1 MTEPERE
8 PIRND
13 EPGDEHGARVV
24 APPLDI
30 ERPASR
36 RAFFIKGAA
45 IGAGAV
51 GSAALAQRIGRS
63 ANVGGSSA
71 TPRIPGLF
79 HNAPTDVAERWGTLP
94 VRLSRRI
101 AYGLTQNDVQQA
113 KMLGFAGYL
122 DYQLDYASI
131 DDGAV
136 DSFVAFNYPELAM
149 TGAQLVA
156 LTASTVQ
163 SRLQEAT
170 LFRAAFSKRQLYER
184 MVEFWS
190 DHFNI
195 SMNKVGYLKVI
206 DDRSVIRANA
216 LGKFPA
222 MLRASAHSA
231 AMLAYLDNNLSRY
244 PKVNENYARELME
257 LHTVGVN
264 GGYTQTDVSEVARC
278 FSGWTIQ
285 GRGDFY
291 FDPAGHDFGSKT
303 FLGQTI
309 PAAPGTGAAGVS
321 DGETVLNFLV
331 THPSTASF
339 ISTKMIRWLLQYE
352 PPPALVARVAAVY
365 TQSGG
370 DIPAMIRAILT
381 PDNVINAP
389 VKHKRPFHF
398 VASALRSLNPVVT
411 KLTAIATTQLG
422 ILGQDSFIWE
432 TPDGYPDSV
441 NYWAGGVMS
450 RWRFADFLTALTSGD
465 VIVDVAPFMVSGTAD
480 GITAAINSALFAGE
494 MPASDAD
501 RIRSYLAAA
510 AITSTRTREAVSLAI
525 GSAGFQWY

>member
-1 MTEPERE
+1 MSQPERE
-8 PIRND
+8 TILSD
-13 EPGDEHGARVV
+13 EPGEEERARVV
-24 APPLDI
+24 APALDI
-30 ERPASR
+30 HRPASR

-45 IGAGAV
+45 IGAGVV
-51 GSAALAQRIGRS
+51 GSAALAERIGRS
-63 ANVGGSSA
+63 ANVAGGGG

-79 HNAPTDVAERWGTLP
+79 HNNPSDISERWGTLP

-101 AYGLTQNDVQQA
+101 SFGLTQNDVQQA
-113 KMLGFAGYL
+113 RTMGFSGYL
-122 DYQLDYASI
+122 DHQLNYASI
-131 DDGAV
+131 DDSAV
-136 DSFVAFNYPELAM
+136 DSFVAANYPELAM
-149 TGAQLVA
+149 SGAQLVA
-156 LTASTVQ
+156 LSAPTVQ
-163 SRLQEAT
+163 ARLQEAT

-195 SMNKVGYLKVI
+195 SITKVGYLKVI

-216 LGKFPA
+216 LGNFPA
-222 MLRASAHSA
+222 LLRASAHSG

-264 GGYTQTDVSEVARC
+264 GGYTQNDVSEVARC

-291 FDPAGHDFGSKT
+291 FDPTGHDFGSKT

-331 THPSTASF
+331 THPSTASY
-339 ISTKMIRWLLQYE
+339 ISTKMIRWLLQYD

-398 VASALRSLNPVVT
+398 VASALRSVNPVVT

-432 TPDGYPDSV
+432 TPDGYPDNV
-441 NYWAGGVMS
+441 GYWAGGVMS
-450 RWRFADFLTALTSGD
+450 RWRFADFLTGLVSGD
-465 VIVDVAPFMVSGTAD
+465 VIVDVAPFMVAGTAD

-494 MPASDAD
+494 LPASDAD
-501 RIRSYLAAA
+501 RIRSFLAAG
-510 AITSTRTREAVSLAI
+510 AITSARTREALSLAI
-525 GSAGFQWY
+525 GSAAFQWY